1 MKFTELT
8 ESKALPD
15 ESSNKSLTTK
25 VDSLVDEEKPNVPK
39 KSEKDPNGYD
49 GWYQLCKREADRV
62 NKILAYTYG
71 EWFSMNTENVAGKVV
86 NSTNT
91 EKSNGAVSVYLDD
104 DSWYFELVFNAAVP
118 YAFDTAMDIIEDYKK
133 IVGLPTPD
141 AYIFEDISE
150 DKKDKESG
158 EKQKFFRFVSWLGDC
173 CNATTVEA
181 FVKLCDWFDKI
192 KQMCYFTKDVPDEVI
207 LKRIELNNTWN
218 KLFGLSIS
226 KQDAQNV
233 AKKAEMWNKAIES
246 WKGAELLKGNK
257 I

>member
-1 MKFTELT
+1 MKFTELKDT
-8 ESKALPD
+8 KNLPD
-15 ESSNKSLTTK
+15 G
-25 VDSLVDEEKPNVPK
+25 LVDEEKLSVPQ
-39 KSEKDPNGYD
+39 KSAKDPNGYD

-71 EWFSMNTENVAGKVV
+71 ERFSMNTDNVAGKTV
-86 NSTNT
+86 NSKDD
-91 EKSNGAVSVYLDD
+91 KSNGAVSVYLDD

-150 DKKDKESG
+150 DKKDKKTG

-181 FVKLCDWFDKI
+181 FVKLCDWFDRI
-192 KQMCYFTKDVPDEVI
+192 KQMCYFTKEVPDDVI

-218 KLFGLSIS
+218 KLFGLGIS
-226 KQDAQNV
+226 KEDAKNA
-233 AKKAEMWNKAIES
+233 AKKAEMWNKALIA
-246 WKGAELLKGNK
+246 WKGPDLLNGNNIK
-257 I
+257 AL